1 MQANPSQTETI
12 EPTVDDLD
20 SLVDAALEKG
30 QAETT
35 QASAESGISARAAA
49 AAEEQLAAQRIAAAN
64 AEDQPPRHVPSP
76 VTEEPEDLASI
87 ASRGRDYLMERMRK
101 HAEAQAK
108 KPAYVPPPP
117 SASMMEKINEE
128 MEAGRRTL
136 EKHAAQRQYAVDAQ
150 ARASEAEK
158 RAQGS
163 STPQQVAGDVVP
175 DPKAFGDKQF
185 AGRPPTFSPNA

>member
-1 MQANPSQTETI
+1 MQANPSQTEMT
-12 EPTVDDLD
+12 EQTVDDLD

-35 QASAESGISARAAA
+35 QAAAESGISARAAA
-49 AAEEQLAAQRIAAAN
+49 AAEEQMAAQRIAAAN
-64 AEDQPPRHVPSP
+64 AEDQPPRHVPPP
-76 VTEEPEDLASI
+76 VEEPEDLASI
-87 ASRGRDYLMERMRK
+87 ASRGREYLMERMRK

-117 SASMMEKINEE
+117 SPSMSEKINEE
-128 MEAGRRTL
+128 LEAGRRTL
-136 EKHAAQRQYAVDAQ
+136 AKHAAQRQFAVDAQ